1 MLSSW
6 VVLGHQHQMGT
17 RVWLLCSSAQY
28 SLSTP
33 QGWGNLKKP
42 CCWYLQ
48 HKKTCGNWNRISLFF
63 QWSRSFSVV
72 SVMSILASAPTF
84 SFIISSLRCDVR
96 RFHPTRNLTWLLNLP
111 VYSYILLLLLALGP
125 LVWLIWTSWPQIM
138 VKASSFKHKN
148 DRKKGCFHL
157 HSLLTL
163 RFCSFCSLF
172 CKRQSIL

>member
-33 QGWGNLKKP
+33 QGWGNLKAVLLIFTAQKNLWELESDFP
-42 CCWYLQ
+42 FLPVVPKLFSCFCDVYLGLC
-48 HKKTCGNWNRISLFF
+48 TNILFYHF
-63 QWSRSFSVV
+63 EFAMRC
-72 SVMSILASAPTF
+72 
-84 SFIISSLRCDVR
+84 SSLPPHSQPHVTAK
-96 RFHPTRNLTWLLNLP
+96 PT
-111 VYSYILLLLLALGP
+111 SLLLYSSSSLGP